1 LIKLFNPTQGRGESA
16 AAEPTTV
23 GKLTTVGDTIGQEVK
38 RATSPSD
45 NGDSSDEETGNCI
58 TLDSDTMDQ
67 EDSEVDTAV
76 EDDSPAET
84 VDPSYVDDINSELQ
98 DQGIGVGKDQFSTEI
113 HILSH
118 TLKRGILNLWFQ
130 LGSLL
135 IPTRINWE
143 DLCIDTPSTLA
154 SYILTHK
161 IGAKSEGPESRKP
174 YKWAKGYFPNA
185 RRATVTLEQTYRVY
199 VPNLLKIRWV

>member
-1 LIKLFNPTQGRGESA
+1 
-16 AAEPTTV
+16 V

-118 TLKRGILNLWFQ
+118 TLKRGILNLWV
-130 LGSLL
+130 G
-135 IPTRINWE
+135 
-143 DLCIDTPSTLA
+143 
-154 SYILTHK
+154 
-161 IGAKSEGPESRKP
+161 
-174 YKWAKGYFPNA
+174 
-185 RRATVTLEQTYRVY
+185 
-199 VPNLLKIRWV
+199 

>member
-1 LIKLFNPTQGRGESA
+1 
-16 AAEPTTV
+16 V
-23 GKLTTVGDTIGQEVK
+23 GKLTTVGDTIGKEVE

-45 NGDSSDEETGNCI
+45 NGDSSDEGTSNCI

-67 EDSEVDTAV
+67 EDSDVDTAI
-76 EDDSPAET
+76 EENSPAET
-84 VDPSYVDDINSELQ
+84 VDPSYVDDINCELQ

-113 HILSH
+113 HILGH
-118 TLKRGILNLWFQ
+118 TLKRGILNLRFW

-174 YKWAKGYFPNA
+174 YKWAKGYFLNA
-185 RRATVTLEQTYRVY
+185 RRATVMLAQEVCF
-199 VPNLLKIRWV
+199 